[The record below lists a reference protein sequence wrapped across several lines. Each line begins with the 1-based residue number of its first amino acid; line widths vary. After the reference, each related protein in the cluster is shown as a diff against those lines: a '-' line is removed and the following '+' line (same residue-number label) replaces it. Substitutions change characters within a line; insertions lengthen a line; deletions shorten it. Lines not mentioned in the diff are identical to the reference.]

1 MFLMKKQFSVGNGI
15 IIDGKWSF
23 NKNVTK
29 KFEKHIKKS
38 IPFYEVGHD
47 LILKC
52 IEIYLEDHPNKKEI
66 VITDLGC
73 STGTLIKK
81 ISDKFYHKPLIIY
94 ALDKEPS
101 MIEKAKKRK
110 YSLNHQIHWINS
122 AIEDYDLEKSDMVI
136 CYYILQFIEISR
148 RQEIINKIY
157 KKLNKKGLFLF
168 FEKIKSEQKDIE
180 QINQKII
187 TKFKIEQGFS
197 FEEIQNKEKSLKGI
211 LIPLTIKDNFRLLD
225 NAGFKNYETIL
236 QYSLFLGMIA
246 IK

>member
-1 MFLMKKQFSVGNGI
+1 MKKQLSVGNGI
-15 IIDGKWSF
+15 IIDGKWTF

-47 LILKC
+47 LILKY

-73 STGTLIKK
+73 STGSLIKK
-81 ISDKFYHKPLIIY
+81 ISQKFYHKPLIIH
-94 ALDKEPS
+94 ALDKEQS
-101 MIEKAKKRK
+101 MIEKAKQKK
-110 YSLNHQIHWINS
+110 YSPNHRIYWIVCP
-122 AIEDYDLEKSDMVI
+122 IEEYDLAKSDIII
-136 CYYILQFIEISR
+136 CYYILQFIEISL
-148 RQEIINKIY
+148 RQDIINKIY

-168 FEKIKSEQKDIE
+168 FEKIKSEQKAIE
-180 QINQKII
+180 RINQKIMV
-187 TKFKIEQGFS
+187 KFKLEQGFS
-197 FEEIQNKEKSLKGI
+197 LEEIQNKEKSLKGI
-211 LIPLTIKDNFRLLD
+211 LIPLTIKDNFRLLN

-236 QYSLFLGMIA
+236 QYSSFLGMIA